1 MAGEAVRAVRMLA
14 GLRAEGDQVAG
25 LMPMVAKEVLT
36 LCALS
41 RAAES
46 GNVMSAMRAAH
57 IWESKQA
64 IYRRAL
70 ERHPLSRWE
79 AFAAECGRIDRASKG
94 RFYGDD
100 AWLMIERLLVGIA
113 DARARKLLA

>member
-1 MAGEAVRAVRMLA
+1 
-14 GLRAEGDQVAG
+14 
-25 LMPMVAKEVLT
+25 
-36 LCALS
+36 
-41 RAAES
+41 
-46 GNVMSAMRAAH
+46 MSAMRAAQ

-79 AFAAECGRIDRASKG
+79 AFAAEFGRIDRTSKG
-94 RFYGDD
+94 RGDGD